1 MIKKM
6 NYAMKKLLVFL
17 FHLQLVHFFS
27 CNEKGGNQSKHL
39 TSEEDSLIVR
49 AFVPPISLSP
59 NNADSISR
67 LFEEKILLDPLDQG
81 FDSLQIRI
89 TFAYSSGNLQKD
101 SQKIL
106 IIKRTKHNWYSEVRK
121 VVPDSLDPSYFLVYS
136 LNRDIQPKIGWAH
149 LVKEFVGNKIFSI
162 PFKQIEEEESVIH
175 GPTVIIIE
183 VATKEKYE
191 FRRFYHPS
199 FYEENHWQIK
209 ELSTLLKLLE
219 TQLKFSI

>member
-1 MIKKM
+1 MNKDFCLGMKITNQSHLFHGIQFLGKNGSLQILILNYTLVKLVRQTTIQKNEMIKKM

-67 LFEEKILLDPLDQG
+67 LFEEEILLDPLDQG

-106 IIKRTKHNWYSEVRK
+106 IIKRTK
-121 VVPDSLDPSYFLVYS
+121 
-136 LNRDIQPKIGWAH
+136 
-149 LVKEFVGNKIFSI
+149 
-162 PFKQIEEEESVIH
+162 
-175 GPTVIIIE
+175 
-183 VATKEKYE
+183 
-191 FRRFYHPS
+191 
-199 FYEENHWQIK
+199 
-209 ELSTLLKLLE
+209 
-219 TQLKFSI
+219 